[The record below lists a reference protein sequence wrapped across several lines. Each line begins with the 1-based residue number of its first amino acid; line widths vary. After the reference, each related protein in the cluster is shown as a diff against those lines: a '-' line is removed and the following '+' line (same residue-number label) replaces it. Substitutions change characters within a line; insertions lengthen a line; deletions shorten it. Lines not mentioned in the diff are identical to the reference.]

1 MRRKNFYIVE
11 VDVYQTGF
19 AVTDSLGSKAKAAAR
34 AAAPINHSAVLDALM
49 DTTPSKNAAASIG
62 ITLHFVRTVS
72 TKQCVD
78 AYDDAL
84 KGCDPVAASHFSR
97 ILADTIGPNGINAGE
112 EIRFFWLDGGGM
124 LIQCRGAMCTMLDK
138 DISRRLLE
146 TYLDPSR
153 TVSAQLVKSFDEYL
167 LSK

>member
-19 AVTDSLGSKAKAAAR
+19 AVTDSLGAKAR
-34 AAAPINHSAVLDALM
+34 AAAASSSPINHAAVMDALLSAA
-49 DTTPSKNAAASIG
+49 PSKGASVA
-62 ITLHFVRTVS
+62 ITLKFVRTVS

-84 KGCDPVAASHFSR
+84 KGCNPEAAANFSR
-97 ILADTIGPNGINAGE
+97 ILAETIGPDGLKSGE
-112 EIRFFWLDGGGM
+112 QIQFFWLDGGGM
-124 LIQCRGAMCTMLDK
+124 LIECRGATCAMLDNE
-138 DISRRLLE
+138 ISRRLLE
-146 TYLDPSR
+146 TYLDPTR